1 MSKKLTP
8 FSKEHLDYPTVS
20 NTEGQRSGFADHYTI
35 TNCGREEMSAIVK
48 GRDMSNWQQGQ
59 HSHNSGEENKPA
71 FKARSD
77 DGQPEFPAAF
87 SKKIISGGPAHPGTP
102 A

>member
-20 NTEGQRSGFADHYTI
+20 NDDGQRSGFSEHYKI
-35 TNCGREEMSAIVK
+35 THCGKEEMSAIVK
-48 GRDMSNWQQGQ
+48 GKDMSEWQGGQ

-71 FKARSD
+71 FRARED
-77 DGQPEFPAAF
+77 DGLPSFPEPF